1 MLNIKLIIKEK
12 QEEEKIIT
20 WLKEFVPGC
29 FVISNEGSREKIDIF
44 FYEVNHLFDW
54 VKISRIQK
62 KKPNSMIFP
71 VISPR
76 LTYFFLLAIE
86 LQLQSVLFKPLQRN
100 KFLRT
105 AKKIRPLYEQKKRI
119 TFTYSDLYEEMDEGG
134 QTPFREV
141 FLRRL
146 LRGEVVNDNEF
157 LDARS
162 FLSATDIPNIVLL
175 IQGFKQ
181 NQNLESEKSNI
192 CSIVKRCIREQFVGK
207 TSVSLLC
214 FQKYLL
220 LLMKVPDD
228 YSSLKRWKKG
238 EEQILEVITKLQVE
252 HGISIY
258 IGVGDVYQE
267 PLQIHQSYG
276 QARKARRMP
285 PVDNVHLRYHEDLTQ
300 NPHIQKAIQYIE
312 DHYHEE
318 IVICDVAKQ
327 INFSPTYFSRM
338 FKKKTGR
345 SFVEYMTF
353 VRLQKTLPLLRKTD
367 YTVEAISSNC
377 GFNTPNYYSSIFKK
391 YVGLTPSEYRNTREI
406 IFK

>member
-1 MLNIKLIIKEK
+1 MLKIKLIIKEK
-12 QEEEKIIT
+12 QEEDKIIT
-20 WLKEFVPGC
+20 WLKEFVPGY
-29 FVISNEGSREKIDIF
+29 FVLINEGSSEKIDIY

-62 KKPNSMIFP
+62 KTPNSMIFP

-76 LTYFFLLAIE
+76 LTYSSPLAIE
-86 LQLQSVLFKPLQRN
+86 LQLQAVLFKPLQRN

-105 AKKIRPLYEQKKRI
+105 AKKIRPLYEQKKTI
-119 TFTYSDLYEEMDEGG
+119 TFTYSDLYEEIGEGD

-146 LRGEVVNDNEF
+146 LKGEVINENEF

-162 FLSATDIPNIVLL
+162 FLSANDIPNTVLL

-181 NQNLESEKSNI
+181 NQNLEREDSSI

-214 FQKYLL
+214 CHKYLL
-220 LLMKVPDD
+220 LLLKVPDE

-238 EEQILEVITKLQVE
+238 EEQIVEVITKLQE
-252 HGISIY
+252 EYGISIY

-267 PLQIHQSYG
+267 PLQLHQSYG

-285 PVDNVHLRYHEDLTQ
+285 PVDNSHLRYYEDLTQ
-300 NPHIQKAIQYIE
+300 NQHIIKAIQYIE
-312 DHYHEE
+312 NHYHEE
-318 IVICDVAKQ
+318 IVICDIAKQ

-338 FKKKTGR
+338 FKKETGR
-345 SFVEYMTF
+345 SFVEYITF
-353 VRLQKTLPLLRKTD
+353 VRLHKTLPLLRRTD
-367 YTVEAISSNC
+367 YTVESISTNC